1 MCGMPLV
8 STSNYGIEKYL
19 VNGKNCIIAN
29 KKEDMLKGVQ
39 KVLDLPS
46 MQLDLSAES
55 RETAVKHF
63 NIKDYL
69 TRWEEVFEE
78 SLR

>member
-1 MCGMPLV
+1 
-8 STSNYGIEKYL
+8 
-19 VNGKNCIIAN
+19 
-29 KKEDMLKGVQ
+29 MLKGVQ